1 MSHFSLKIKIFL
13 ALYLAFII
21 AVGYFLLF
29 PNITKLA
36 SNQQLLAQKKSQF
49 EINEDKISS
58 LEKTNQS
65 IAEFE
70 QKNKTVIELL
80 PDNPEVSSFVVNVE
94 ALAKSLDQNI
104 TNFTIDNILTSSKSK
119 STNTEDGEVAAES
132 SKKSDKGIKFSINS
146 SSDFSGFL
154 NFISKMET
162 LARFNTIS
170 SIELSTKDLSLNYKL
185 TGYIYNG
192 K

>member
-13 ALYLAFII
+13 LLYLAFII

-29 PNITKLA
+29 PNVTKLA
-36 SNQQLLAQKKSQF
+36 DNQQLLAEKKSQF
-49 EINEDKISS
+49 EINQDKISA

-70 QKNKTVIELL
+70 QKNKTVVELL
-80 PDNPEVSSFVVNVE
+80 PDDPEVSSFVVNVE
-94 ALAKSLDQNI
+94 ALAKSLNQNI
-104 TNFTIDNILTSSKSK
+104 TNFTIDNVSASSKSK
-119 STNTEDGEVAAES
+119 SQDTEDGETTTES
-132 SKKSDKGIKFSINS
+132 SKKTDKGIKFSINS

-154 NFISKMET
+154 DFISKMET

-170 SIELSTKDLSLNYKL
+170 TVELSVKDLSLNYKL